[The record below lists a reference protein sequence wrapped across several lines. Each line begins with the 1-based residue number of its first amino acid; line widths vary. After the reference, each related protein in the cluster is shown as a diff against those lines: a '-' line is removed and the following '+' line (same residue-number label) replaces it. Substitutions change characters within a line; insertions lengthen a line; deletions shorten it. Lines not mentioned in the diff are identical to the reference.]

1 MSDEMIVLGQA
12 IKSYSTPQ
20 NIIDEVNK
28 IYDNREKEEL
38 PPTNKFLAGKIKSEH
53 TLYHNEMN
61 DASKNFNLL
70 STHTLDWFQN
80 KFQH

>member
-28 IYDNREKEEL
+28 IYDNREKEKL

-53 TLYHNEMN
+53 TLYHNEIN
-61 DASKNFNLL
+61 DASKNFNFL
-70 STHTLDWFQN
+70 SIFSVLHH
-80 KFQH
+80 K